1 MYILAYPFMCNQKSN
16 LEYVFYHKEKRP
28 WLSHGLLPKQSL
40 KAIIVCNY
48 FTASLS
54 ALPGLKAGTLLAPIS
69 ISSPV

>member
-1 MYILAYPFMCNQKSN
+1 MFKVHRKKVMECYHDLFAEAIN
-16 LEYVFYHKEKRP
+16 L
-28 WLSHGLLPKQSL
+28 
-40 KAIIVCNY
+40 CNY

>member
-1 MYILAYPFMCNQKSN
+1 MFKIRIPQKKGHGGYHDLFAEAIN
-16 LEYVFYHKEKRP
+16 L
-28 WLSHGLLPKQSL
+28 
-40 KAIIVCNY
+40 CNY

>member
-1 MYILAYPFMCNQKSN
+1 MNIKLIANQSYN
-16 LEYVFYHKEKRP
+16 MP
-28 WLSHGLLPKQSL
+28 
-40 KAIIVCNY
+40 IIVNLDVAMAKKKGHGVYHDPFAEAINLCNY

>member
-1 MYILAYPFMCNQKSN
+1 MFKVRIHKKKGHGGYHDLFAEAIN
-16 LEYVFYHKEKRP
+16 L
-28 WLSHGLLPKQSL
+28 
-40 KAIIVCNY
+40 CNY